1 MKVVLIINIVS
12 LIITL
17 VGLTVFLI
25 KYFKVDKTLFHTT
38 AELAIVKDE
47 KKNKLEAKLNTYT
60 KPNLADIYPEVYNII
75 AAWCKEVGIYQVA
88 IKTNYD
94 SKSDCYKL
102 TLYTE
107 RPGYFIGKAGSLIE
121 KYKKM
126 LQECRVGRMIGQI
139 EIEEISGIVNQN
151 QVDVE
156 DYYSSYMAIQFVY
169 EVGYLDC
176 ELKRG
181 YSKFDKIVE
190 KVLEYLDND
199 SERNTLKKAD
209 KIFERN

>member
-1 MKVVLIINIVS
+1 MKTFLIIN
-12 LIITL
+12 LIALVVLAIFLTL
-17 VGLTVFLI
+17 LLI
-25 KYFKVDKTLFHTT
+25 NYLKIDKALFHTT
-38 AELAIVKDE
+38 AELAVVKDE
-47 KKNKLEAKLNTYT
+47 KDKIESKLNAYM

-88 IKTNYD
+88 VRTRYD

-107 RPGYFIGKAGSLIE
+107 RPGAFIGKAGSTIE

-126 LQECRVGRMIGQI
+126 LQECRVGRIVGQI

-156 DYYSSYMAIQFVY
+156 DYYSSYMANWFAY
-169 EVGYLDC
+169 EEAGDAL
-176 ELKRG
+176 
-181 YSKFDKIVE
+181 
-190 KVLEYLDND
+190 
-199 SERNTLKKAD
+199 
-209 KIFERN
+209 

>member
-1 MKVVLIINIVS
+1 MKTFLIANLIALVVLAVF
-12 LIITL
+12 
-17 VGLTVFLI
+17 LTVLLI
-25 KYFKVDKTLFHTT
+25 KYFKVDKALFHTT

-47 KKNKLEAKLNTYT
+47 KDKIESKLNAYM

-88 IKTNYD
+88 VKTRYD
-94 SKSDCYKL
+94 SKSSCYKL
-102 TLYTE
+102 TLYTS
-107 RPGYFIGKAGSLIE
+107 RPGAFIGKAGSTIE

-156 DYYSSYMAIQFVY
+156 DYYSSYMVNWFAY
-169 EVGYLDC
+169 EEAG
-176 ELKRG
+176 E
-181 YSKFDKIVE
+181 
-190 KVLEYLDND
+190 EY
-199 SERNTLKKAD
+199 
-209 KIFERN
+209 

>member
-1 MKVVLIINIVS
+1 MKTFLIVN
-12 LIITL
+12 LITL
-17 VGLTVFLI
+17 IVLAIFLTLLLI
-25 KYFKVDKTLFHTT
+25 NYLKIDKALFHTT

-47 KKNKLEAKLNTYT
+47 KDKIESKLNAYT

-88 IKTNYD
+88 VKTRYD

-107 RPGYFIGKAGSLIE
+107 RPGVFIGKAGSTIE

-156 DYYSSYMAIQFVY
+156 DYYSSYMANWFAY
-169 EVGYLDC
+169 EEAG
-176 ELKRG
+176 E
-181 YSKFDKIVE
+181 
-190 KVLEYLDND
+190 
-199 SERNTLKKAD
+199 
-209 KIFERN
+209 

>member
-1 MKVVLIINIVS
+1 MKTLLIVNLVALIVLAIF
-12 LIITL
+12 LTL
-17 VGLTVFLI
+17 LLI
-25 KYFKVDKTLFHTT
+25 KYFKVDKALFHTT

-47 KKNKLEAKLNTYT
+47 KDKIESKLKAYT

-75 AAWCKEVGIYQVA
+75 AAWCKEIGIYQVA
-88 IKTNYD
+88 VRTRYD
-94 SKSDCYKL
+94 SESSCYKL

-107 RPGYFIGKAGSLIE
+107 RPGAFIGKAGSTIE

-156 DYYSSYMAIQFVY
+156 DYYSSYMANWFAY
-169 EVGYLDC
+169 EEAG
-176 ELKRG
+176 E
-181 YSKFDKIVE
+181 
-190 KVLEYLDND
+190 EY
-199 SERNTLKKAD
+199 
-209 KIFERN
+209 

>member
-12 LIITL
+12 LIITS
-17 VGLTVFLI
+17 VCLTVFLI
-25 KYFKVDKTLFHTT
+25 KYFKIDKILFHTT

-47 KKNKLEAKLNTYT
+47 KDSIEAKLNTYT
-60 KPNLADIYPEVYNII
+60 KPNLINIYPEVYNII

-88 IKTNYD
+88 IKTKYD
-94 SKSDCYKL
+94 SKSSCYKL

-107 RPGYFIGKAGSLIE
+107 RPGAFIGKAGSTIE

-126 LQECRVGRMIGQI
+126 LQECRVGRIVGQI

-156 DYYSSYMAIQFVY
+156 DYYSSYMTNWFAY
-169 EVGYLDC
+169 EEAG
-176 ELKRG
+176 
-181 YSKFDKIVE
+181 
-190 KVLEYLDND
+190 EYL
-199 SERNTLKKAD
+199 
-209 KIFERN
+209 